1 MTALTQDISG
11 VENYYVSAEM
21 KSNRSLNML
30 YEVRKGKGE
39 GSYGL
44 QVLDMLGFD
53 KTIIDTA

>member
-53 KTIIDTA
+53 